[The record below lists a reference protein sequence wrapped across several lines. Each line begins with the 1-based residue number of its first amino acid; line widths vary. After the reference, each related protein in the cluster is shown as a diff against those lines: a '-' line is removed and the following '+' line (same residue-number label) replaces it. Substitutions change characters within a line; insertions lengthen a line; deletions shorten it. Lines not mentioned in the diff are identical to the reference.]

1 MFQTELDDLG
11 SVDGSA
17 SSETSKPTETL
28 RQVETVPD
36 RKSLIDNSRAEG
48 HINYGACN
56 RNVIVLSDEANLS
69 NAGAKSCAAVKIY
82 QESLESQRN
91 ISENKSQATASSI
104 DVANEAF
111 ISKALDSS
119 TTSTLEPSAESEG
132 NLKNSRD
139 GDKDDIAFLR
149 DNEASL
155 ALRAAKA
162 GRGNESE
169 TENEQAV
176 EDGDEIGICKELKTS
191 ADLED
196 KRCKEKDDRLDAAIT
211 PYKAN
216 VSAKKVR
223 FNLED
228 SKPSNDQPSN
238 VSEENSQKEPD
249 MMFSDDEGGDNRCSN
264 IDEDVSQRINRIQN
278 LLRCDRLR
286 TNRKRK
292 YPVA

>member
-56 RNVIVLSDEANLS
+56 RDVIVLSDEANLS

-104 DVANEAF
+104 DVANEAL

-176 EDGDEIGICKELKTS
+176 EDGDEIGICKESKTS

-196 KRCKEKDDRLDAAIT
+196 KRCKEKDGRLDAAIT
-211 PYKAN
+211 PYKAK

-292 YPVA
+292 YHVA

>member
-36 RKSLIDNSRAEG
+36 RKSLNNNIRAEG

-56 RNVIVLSDEANLS
+56 RDVVVLSDEANLS

-119 TTSTLEPSAESEG
+119 TTSTLEPSAESDG
-132 NLKNSRD
+132 NPKNSRD
-139 GDKDDIAFLR
+139 GDTAFLR

-176 EDGDEIGICKELKTS
+176 EDGDEIGICKESKTS

-196 KRCKEKDDRLDAAIT
+196 KRCKEKDGQLDAAIT

-249 MMFSDDEGGDNRCSN
+249 MMFSDDEGGDNRYGN